1 MTKLIIK
8 EIAYI
13 LIIIVIPLII
23 LGIAIIK
30 SKSYRKLIISIVTIL
45 IIATYAIF
53 AKSLIKSAETI
64 ISTISTEDAKSKDL
78 GTDITYLKNYTE
90 KISKNSYITKF
101 DVEQIIDISDSKSK
115 EIKINYKDSSD
126 GTDITVSNKEDDKIK
141 ELKEILK
148 ADCYKFNYE
157 IDNNKQIIIN
167 IERYVL

>member
-1 MTKLIIK
+1 M
-8 EIAYI
+8 
-13 LIIIVIPLII
+13 
-23 LGIAIIK
+23 
-30 SKSYRKLIISIVTIL
+30 IISIVTIL
-45 IIATYAIF
+45 VIATYAIF

-64 ISTISTEDAKSKDL
+64 ISTISTEDAKSKYI

>member
-30 SKSYRKLIISIVTIL
+30 SKSHRKLIISIVTIL
-45 IIATYAIF
+45 VIATYAIF

-64 ISTISTEDAKSKDL
+64 ISTISTEDAKSKDIE
-78 GTDITYLKNYTE
+78 TDITYLKNYTE

-148 ADCYKFNYE
+148 IDCYKFNYE

>member
-30 SKSYRKLIISIVTIL
+30 SKKHRKLIISIVTIL

-64 ISTISTEDAKSKDL
+64 ILTISTEDAKSKDI
-78 GTDITYLKNYTE
+78 GTDIT
-90 KISKNSYITKF
+90 
-101 DVEQIIDISDSKSK
+101 DISDSKSR